1 MTTEIWA
8 SALSLTGVALGAGL
22 TALSQR
28 ATQRSAERAEE
39 RRLRAATSES
49 RRAERLQSVKDFLA
63 RAQEA
68 ERAAYS
74 RPDPWGEAADWRQRA
89 GDTMTAL
96 WIAERHMTLLC
107 PPALDA
113 PARTYARAL
122 NQAVWREIGDT
133 EVNEHLEAAKTAF
146 MATARAILSP
156 PTDPERA
163 GRDPGER

>member
-1 MTTEIWA
+1 M
-8 SALSLTGVALGAGL
+8 SLTGVALGAGL

-28 ATQRSAERAEE
+28 ATQRSADRSEE
-39 RRLRAATSES
+39 RRLITATSES
-49 RRAERLQSVKDFLA
+49 RRAERLGAVKDFLA

-68 ERAAYS
+68 ERAAYT
-74 RPDPWGEAADWRQRA
+74 RPDVWGEDMEWRQRA
-89 GDTMTAL
+89 GDAMTAL

-133 EVNEHLEAAKTAF
+133 EVNEHLEASKTAF
-146 MATARAILSP
+146 MAKARAVL
-156 PTDPERA
+156 TDPTEPGGEPPGA
-163 GRDPGER
+163 GR